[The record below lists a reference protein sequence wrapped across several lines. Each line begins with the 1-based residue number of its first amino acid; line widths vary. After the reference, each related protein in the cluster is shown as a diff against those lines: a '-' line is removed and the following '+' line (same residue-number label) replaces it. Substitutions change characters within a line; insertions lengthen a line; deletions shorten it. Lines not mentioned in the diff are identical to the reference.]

1 MDKMT
6 EIPGETMEKEYSL
19 QALTSEPDS
28 NTILRRLSQPISE
41 NFSVEY
47 YEIVFTGISMLLRPA
62 AIIWNLLL
70 AVEYYNL
77 NKWNYFTWTLS
88 YILVP
93 MVITTLLGIHMWV
106 DGIEKLPGFVSNI
119 KLTSFVGTFPIERRK
134 IRKFVQSFCGWWFC
148 ARFCFGL
155 YCLWYFQCLANCCA
169 VGVGL
174 SLFACALNKSH
185 PWN

>member
-93 MVITTLLGIHMWV
+93 MVITTLLGIHM
-106 DGIEKLPGFVSNI
+106 
-119 KLTSFVGTFPIERRK
+119 
-134 IRKFVQSFCGWWFC
+134 
-148 ARFCFGL
+148 
-155 YCLWYFQCLANCCA
+155 
-169 VGVGL
+169 
-174 SLFACALNKSH
+174 
-185 PWN
+185 